1 MHHPIKVIL
10 ILQMGLV
17 KADQQEI
24 VEVTW
29 PFLKF
34 WNDGNLQLSFAGK
47 LVVKQCLTRSVVV
60 VFFGHMEPPVCS
72 KEQVLLHTGS
82 QTTKVAHFCAAI

>member
-10 ILQMGLV
+10 ILQLGLV

-24 VEVTW
+24 VKVTW

-34 WNDGNLQLSFAGK
+34 WNDGNLQLSFAGE
-47 LVVKQCLTRSVVV
+47 LVTKQRLTRAVVV
-60 VFFGHMEPPVCS
+60 VFFGHMEPPVYS

-82 QTTKVAHFCAAI
+82 QTTKVAHFCAIT